1 MKARDNSNYAFLI
14 EAKDSYN
21 TIATATVSIQTQNMV
36 KILFGSLATRNP
48 WYDKHHLDN
57 WRNRFKSILYNT
69 NVEDPTGDNV
79 CCSLEGTAPKTNNF
93 VVNGSGSGFR
103 VLYSIMSSD
112 KPAFSYSTYNSYIV
126 KLCCDDNED
135 KSTGVIIVN
144 IKKPNKTTTYE
155 PPGES
160 CWEETL
166 LQLLLGLD

>member
-1 MKARDNSNYAFLI
+1 MPNIISISEETDSN
-14 EAKDSYN
+14 
-21 TIATATVSIQTQNMV
+21 TV
-36 KILFGSLATRNP
+36 
-48 WYDKHHLDN
+48 
-57 WRNRFKSILYNT
+57 LYNT

-112 KPAFSYSTYNSYIV
+112 KPAFSYRTYNSYIV

-144 IKKPNKTTTYE
+144 IKKPNKTTIYE
-155 PPGES
+155 PPGKLKIHENV
-160 CWEETL
+160 
-166 LQLLLGLD
+166 QDA

>member
-1 MKARDNSNYAFLI
+1 MCFLVKPPEILDMPNIISITEETDSN
-14 EAKDSYN
+14 
-21 TIATATVSIQTQNMV
+21 TV
-36 KILFGSLATRNP
+36 
-48 WYDKHHLDN
+48 
-57 WRNRFKSILYNT
+57 LYNT

-112 KPAFSYSTYNSYIV
+112 KPAFSYRTYNSYIV

-144 IKKPNKTTTYE
+144 IKKPNKTTIYE
-155 PPGES
+155 PPGELRS
-160 CWEETL
+160 NFQETRVT
-166 LQLLLGLD
+166 